1 MSTPRHL
8 QVRIGAHEVGTLFET
23 NGLWSFQYRE
33 TWLEARH
40 AFALSPH
47 LPLQAAPLVDG
58 ASVRH
63 VQWYFD
69 NLLPEE
75 SQRNLLASD
84 AKLSAADAFGLLAYY
99 GSESAG
105 SLTLLEAGTTLPE
118 GFGTDQRLLLEDLR
132 LSGRIKDLPRLP
144 LTHGSPKRMSLAGAQ
159 HKLAVILDHD
169 DLYEPVGVAPSTHI
183 LKPDHERRDL
193 YPHSAV
199 NEWFVMRLAASV
211 GMLVPSVCRR
221 YVPEAVYL
229 VARFDR
235 RIDDAGQW
243 QRLHVVDACQLT
255 GLDRTFKYA
264 EGSLAKLVQ
273 LLGYCR
279 SAAIARTRLYA
290 WLVFNV
296 LVGNNDAHLK
306 NLSFLV
312 DDRGIELAP
321 HYDLLSTAVYESM
334 AYGGKQWPNDST
346 LAWPILEQSRFA
358 DINRA
363 TLLDAGRALGLQ
375 LTTAKRVLDKML
387 LQIVAKAQELYEE
400 VALQNVQLAQ
410 KRPELAATLAGEER
424 CLRAIIHNVI
434 NPMAHQLG

>member
-1 MSTPRHL
+1 VSSSRLL

-23 NGLWSFQYRE
+23 NGLWSFQYSE
-33 TWLEARH
+33 PWLDERH

-47 LPLQAAPLVDG
+47 LPLQSAPLVDG
-58 ASVRH
+58 GSVRY

-75 SQRNLLASD
+75 SQRLLLASD
-84 AKLSAADAFGLLAYY
+84 AKLSSADAFGLLAYY

-105 SLTLLEAGTTLPE
+105 SLTLLEAEATFPE
-118 GFGTDQRLLLEDLR
+118 QFNADQRLLLEDSR
-132 LSGRIKDLPRLP
+132 LSERIKDLPSLP

-169 DLYEPVGVAPSTHI
+169 DLYEPVGAAPSTHI

-199 NEWFVMRLAASV
+199 NEWFVMRLASSV

-235 RIDDAGQW
+235 RIDAGQW

-255 GLDRTFKYA
+255 GLDRTFKYS

-279 SAAIARTRLYA
+279 SAASARTRLYA
-290 WLVFNV
+290 WLIFNV

-312 DDRGIELAP
+312 DDRGIDLAP
-321 HYDLLSTAVYESM
+321 HYDLLSSAVYESPV
-334 AYGGKQWPNDST
+334 YGGKLWPHDST
-346 LAWPILEQSRFA
+346 LAWPILGQSHFA

-363 TLLDAGRALGLQ
+363 TLLDAGLALGLQ
-375 LTTAKRVLDKML
+375 MPTAKRMLEKML
-387 LQIVAKAQELYEE
+387 SQIVVKAQELYDET
-400 VALQNVQLAQ
+400 ASYNIQLAQ
-410 KRPELAATLAGEER
+410 ERPELGATLAGEAR

-434 NPMAHQLG
+434 KPMAGQLG

>member
-1 MSTPRHL
+1 MTSPRDL
-8 QVRIGAHEVGTLFET
+8 QVWVGEKMVGMLFET
-23 NGLWSFQYRE
+23 NGLWSFQYSGE
-33 TWLEARH
+33 WLNDGR

-75 SQRNLLASD
+75 SQRLLLATD
-84 AKLSAADAFGLLAYY
+84 ARLSAADAFGLLAYY

-105 SLTLLEAGTTLPE
+105 SLTLLEAGALAADATNK
-118 GFGTDQRLLLEDLR
+118 GQRLPLDDFG
-132 LSGRIKDLPRLP
+132 LSERIRNLPKLP

-159 HKLAVILDHD
+159 HKLAVILDCD
-169 DLYEPVGVAPSTHI
+169 ALYEPVGAAPSTHI

-199 NEWFVMRLAASV
+199 NEWFVMRLADRL
-211 GMLVPSVCRR
+211 GLLVPTVSRR

-229 VARFDR
+229 VSRFDR
-235 RIDDAGQW
+235 RHDAGQW

-255 GLDRTFKYA
+255 GLDRSYKYA
-264 EGSLAKLVQ
+264 EGSLKKLNQ
-273 LLGYCR
+273 LAGYCR
-279 SAAIARTRLYA
+279 GTASARTRLYA
-290 WLVFNV
+290 WLIFNV

-312 DDRGIELAP
+312 DNRGIELAP
-321 HYDLLSTAVYESM
+321 HYDLLCTAVYEST
-334 AYGGKQWPNDST
+334 AYGGRQWPEDST
-346 LAWPILEQSRFA
+346 LAWPIMDKLRFA
-358 DINRA
+358 DIDRA

-375 LTTAKRVLDKML
+375 TTTAQRFLDKML
-387 LQIVAKAQELYEE
+387 SQIVGKAQGLYDEIAAENLQIAHV
-400 VALQNVQLAQ
+400 
-410 KRPELAATLAGEER
+410 RPELGATMAGEER

-434 NPMAHQLG
+434 NPMVSQLV

>member
-1 MSTPRHL
+1 MSSPRYL
-8 QVRIGAHEVGTLFET
+8 QVQIGEHEVGTLFEA
-23 NGLWSFQYRE
+23 NGLWSFQYSE
-33 TWLEARH
+33 TWLQGRK

-47 LPLQAAPLVDG
+47 LPLQPAPLVDG
-58 ASVRH
+58 ASVRP

-75 SQRNLLASD
+75 SQRLLLASD
-84 AKLSAADAFGLLAYY
+84 AKLSAADAFALLAYY

-105 SLTLLEAGTTLPE
+105 SLTLLEADAALLVASNTA
-118 GFGTDQRLLLEDLR
+118 QRLLLADIK
-132 LSGRIKDLPRLP
+132 LSERIKNLPRLP

-169 DLYEPVGVAPSTHI
+169 VLFEPVGAAPSTHI

-199 NEWFVMRLAASV
+199 NEWFVMRLAERV
-211 GMLVPSVCRR
+211 GLLVPAVSRR
-221 YVPEAVYL
+221 YVPEAVY
-229 VARFDR
+229 VVDRFDR
-235 RIDDAGQW
+235 HDIAGQW

-255 GLDRTFKYA
+255 GLDRSFKYT
-264 EGSLAKLVQ
+264 EGSVAKLVQ

-279 SAAIARTRLYA
+279 SAASARTRLYA

-321 HYDLLSTAVYESM
+321 HYDLLCTVVYESTV
-334 AYGGKQWPNDST
+334 YGGRQWPQDST
-346 LAWPILEQSRFA
+346 LAWPILGQSRFA
-358 DINRA
+358 DINRTA
-363 TLLDAGRALGLQ
+363 LLDAGVALGLQ
-375 LTTAKRVLDKML
+375 MATAKRVLDKML
-387 LQIVAKAQELYEE
+387 SQIVDKAQSLYDE
-400 VALQNVQLAQ
+400 VSVENAQIVQGQ
-410 KRPELAATLAGEER
+410 PELGATMAGEAR

-434 NPMAHQLG
+434 KPMAKQVG